1 MLSPPPK
8 RTLVMPPSPF
18 SRLNRNQRSIPSLL
32 PPPPSRDM
40 NVSPSSKLMRLSGTA
55 LGRFSRSP
63 VRTGSL
69 RRLRRSLSR
78 THTRASMRNWA
89 RISPHRIKRS
99 GGSKLRRSTSP
110 TRNQSL
116 SHHRRSESHGRERS
130 ASPRRNFVKSQVRSI
145 KRNQKSSRSCSAA
158 TRSSGKD
165 EIEHENPFKDRDVC
179 NNYKRGPWNASP
191 GRSKKPFGL
200 RSNTS
205 QSKSPARSLGSR
217 DRGHDGDVR
226 SRSSSRTS
234 VESSRNRIPR
244 RRSSSA
250 ENVSPYRETSRS
262 SNQRHSLSVRRN
274 FYRTPEREY
283 SRDQSPPL
291 NFVRTRLL
299 GRTPP
304 SPPARNTNS
313 PENPAVNNSVVRPKS
328 ISNSPTRSVD
338 RMSRSRSCEARPS
351 VNRSPRGSAR
361 TGGSRC
367 ESFASSQKIQLNPVL
382 RDCRQRGSASSSP
395 STSRST
401 SSSRTP
407 RQRNEKPVESP
418 QKSPEVDRD
427 LDKLKSVKVPKQ
439 GARKSSVSPE
449 LLQSRASQKKRSHS
463 VESNNT
469 SRKRVCVRSRGGPRS
484 PSGSPD
490 LQSNK
495 HSHVLS
501 VSNVSRQKRSLS
513 SKSRNSNCH
522 SPRSPEASPGRK
534 TPLAYQC
541 PRESVSPPARK
552 KEFQHSKSPMNKSP
566 QLASSTRGLRT
577 KAHPSR
583 HNRELSKYSRRGAS
597 PAKEAERFKKEYR
610 RSPSH
615 QDRHR
620 VRYYKSPP
628 PPLDHRHYR
637 MVEDEMAMRLERS
650 RASYYED
657 HHLDSRGSSYYRRSE
672 YLPESDKSYY
682 RRPSPAS
689 HLPPP
694 PSYPYRRLQEVPY
707 QRSRVRCEEVDQ
719 YYRATDLY
727 RGRIHNPPV
736 VYRSGTNGIYSR
748 QRLYRR

>member
-1 MLSPPPK
+1 
-8 RTLVMPPSPF
+8 
-18 SRLNRNQRSIPSLL
+18 
-32 PPPPSRDM
+32 M
-40 NVSPSSKLMRLSGTA
+40 NVSPSSKLMRLSGTT

-69 RRLRRSLSR
+69 RRPRRSLSR
-78 THTRASMRNWA
+78 THTRSSMRNWA

-99 GGSKLRRSTSP
+99 SGNKLRRSTSP
-110 TRNQSL
+110 TRNQSF

-130 ASPRRNFVKSQVRSI
+130 ASLRRNFVKSQVRSV
-145 KRNQKSSRSCSAA
+145 KRNQKSSRSRSVAS
-158 TRSSGKD
+158 RSSGKD
-165 EIEHENPFKDRDVC
+165 VVEHESPFKDRDGC
-179 NNYKRGPWNASP
+179 NSYKRGPWNASP
-191 GRSKKPFGL
+191 GRSKKPCGL
-200 RSNTS
+200 RSNS
-205 QSKSPARSLGSR
+205 SRSKSPPRSPGSHG
-217 DRGHDGDVR
+217 RGHDGDLRR

-234 VESSRNRIPR
+234 VESSNNRIPR
-244 RRSSSA
+244 TRSSSA
-250 ENVSPYRETSRS
+250 ENVSPYRETSIS
-262 SNQRHSLSVRRN
+262 SNRRHSLSVRRN
-274 FYRTPEREY
+274 FYRTPERGY

-304 SPPARNTNS
+304 SPPVRKTDS
-313 PENPAVNNSVVRPKS
+313 PENPAVNNSVIRPKS
-328 ISNSPTRSVD
+328 ISNSPTRSAD
-338 RMSRSRSCEARPS
+338 RLSRSRSCEARPS
-351 VNRSPRGSAR
+351 LNRSPRGSVR
-361 TGGSRC
+361 TRGSRC
-367 ESFASSQKIQLNPVL
+367 ESFASSEKIQLNPGL
-382 RDCRQRGSASSSP
+382 RDCRQRGSPSSSP

-407 RQRNEKPVESP
+407 RLTNEKPLGSP
-418 QKSPEVDRD
+418 QKSSEIDRNSRD
-427 LDKLKSVKVPKQ
+427 LDKLKSLKAPKQ
-439 GARKSSVSPE
+439 GARTSSGSPE
-449 LLQSRASQKKRSHS
+449 LLQSKASQKKRSRS
-463 VESNNT
+463 VESNST
-469 SRKRVCVRSRGGPRS
+469 ARKRACVRSRGVPRS
-484 PSGSPD
+484 PSGSPN
-490 LQSNK
+490 LQSVK

-501 VSNVSRQKRSLS
+501 IREASRQKRSLS

-534 TPLAYQC
+534 TPLAYQY
-541 PRESVSPPARK
+541 PRESISPPVRK

-566 QLASSTRGLRT
+566 QLASSARGLRT
-577 KAHPSR
+577 KVHPSR
-583 HNRELSKYSRRGAS
+583 HNRELSKYSRHGAT
-597 PAKEAERFKKEYR
+597 PAKEVGRFKKEYR

-615 QDRHR
+615 QERHR

-672 YLPESDKSYY
+672 YLAESEKSYY
-682 RRPSPAS
+682 RRPSPPS

-694 PSYPYRRLQEVPY
+694 PSYPYRRLPEVPY

-719 YYRATDLY
+719 YYRTTDPY

-748 QRLYRR
+748 QRPYRR